1 MTAVRRRSSSIE
13 TDGLVHQIRELLQR
27 RGHTSSSAWIV
38 AKSTESNTSLE
49 RSSRCQRRRRST
61 FCSSSSS
68 SARVNF
74 SLRISLRKLGET
86 LPALRHDLH
95 PLGTPGL
102 VVQVADSCRCGLVD
116 RASPRPCP
124 RSSVCPM
131 RTIVSPNAESGV
143 VESRWRTAGL
153 VVLSVMGAFALG
165 VLARLWMRLIAVQ
178 PEFTW
183 GGTLGIVIGFTVFG
197 LTGSL
202 AALARRRRWRPWA
215 ARVARCAGI
224 IGMLPLFVAAGGQM
238 MPTVVFGGLA
248 AWRTDWPTIA
258 RAACVPFAAI
268 SVLFVGSGIV
278 DDFGWSLHSLAGFV
292 GLLGLYGVIVRA
304 TRPTMSRPA
313 NGWPVRRVAAVAGIG
328 LGAVVVVKI
337 MMSVV

>member
-1 MTAVRRRSSSIE
+1 M
-13 TDGLVHQIRELLQR
+13 
-27 RGHTSSSAWIV
+27 
-38 AKSTESNTSLE
+38 
-49 RSSRCQRRRRST
+49 
-61 FCSSSSS
+61 
-68 SARVNF
+68 
-74 SLRISLRKLGET
+74 
-86 LPALRHDLH
+86 
-95 PLGTPGL
+95 
-102 VVQVADSCRCGLVD
+102 
-116 RASPRPCP
+116 
-124 RSSVCPM
+124 
-131 RTIVSPNAESGV
+131 SPNAESGV

>member
-1 MTAVRRRSSSIE
+1 
-13 TDGLVHQIRELLQR
+13 
-27 RGHTSSSAWIV
+27 
-38 AKSTESNTSLE
+38 
-49 RSSRCQRRRRST
+49 
-61 FCSSSSS
+61 
-68 SARVNF
+68 
-74 SLRISLRKLGET
+74 
-86 LPALRHDLH
+86 
-95 PLGTPGL
+95 
-102 VVQVADSCRCGLVD
+102 
-116 RASPRPCP
+116 
-124 RSSVCPM
+124 M

-215 ARVARCAGI
+215 ARVTRCAGI